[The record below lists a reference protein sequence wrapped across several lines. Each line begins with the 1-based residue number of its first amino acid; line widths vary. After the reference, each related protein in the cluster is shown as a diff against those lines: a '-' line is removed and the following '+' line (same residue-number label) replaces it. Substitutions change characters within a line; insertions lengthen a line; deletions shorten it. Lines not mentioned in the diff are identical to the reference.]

1 MSFTI
6 WPGHRLTSIDWQ
18 KCWRNSN
25 NHKWLPTHFYSTA
38 SRLLPLQMKG
48 KWNYR
53 HDALWSMIIIS
64 KNIRSPWK
72 RKKSPMGLLCL
83 LLLFTSSWISY
94 YFQLSLHTTGLF
106 NLWLTFW
113 DRKWIKQTAG
123 KLWIKYVD
131 WGGGGVNTEWIFFL
145 KYVYITMYLQNYSA
159 VKSYEKWKERS
170 VWILL
175 FASYLVFCTSA
186 LGIAL
191 NHENEFALISLW
203 DQPGEGH
210 SILVVRA
217 GFSFIFIRM
226 H

>member
-131 WGGGGVNTEWIFFL
+131 WGGGGCKYRMDLFF
-145 KYVYITMYLQNYSA
+145 KICVYNYVSPKLLSC
-159 VKSYEKWKERS
+159 E
-170 VWILL
+170 ILWEMEGKKCL
-175 FASYLVFCTSA
+175 D
-186 LGIAL
+186 
-191 NHENEFALISLW
+191 FALC
-203 DQPGEGH
+203 
-210 SILVVRA
+210 ILSGLLHLSSRD
-217 GFSFIFIRM
+217 SS
-226 H
+226 